1 MSQYPN
7 NPEYLEK
14 YHQIFIE
21 QAPTAIAMLD
31 KNMIYLAVS
40 KCWLKDYKLEEQNVI
55 GQCHYDVFPEI
66 GDDWKKDHQNCLK
79 GEINVCEEAPF
90 KRADGSLQW
99 IYWDVRPWYNTE
111 GEVGGLLMH
120 TGDITEQKERE
131 LEKKR
136 FETILSDCS
145 EIARIGTWEINTH
158 TNQIL
163 WSDMLYE
170 IHDVSK
176 DFNPSLE
183 SLLEFV
189 EEEQKRDFLEK
200 CMLDLFEKGIEMNE
214 EFKIR
219 TPKGNLKFIKAIG
232 KAEYVEGLVTK
243 VFGIVQDI
251 TAIKESERKLS
262 KANKELEAIFNSKSI
277 AVITTDKDGV
287 INRFN
292 SGAEKLLGYSAK
304 EMIGLKKPN
313 TYLLQDELDKFRDEM
328 TLKFKGNTLDNDFNY
343 RNADINDTRQWQFK
357 KKNGEKIPV
366 LATITAINNSNSENE
381 GFISVATNITKIKSI
396 KDELRT
402 KNDLLNLAERIS
414 LIGHW
419 KWDPINDIGSWS
431 DNLYSIFDY
440 DKEPIKITFKLYF
453 DMILDEDKGM
463 VLKHFENA
471 NETKIFQKLTHRVK
485 TFSGNIKTI
494 DILAK
499 VFCNEKGELLEM
511 IGTCQDVTEAKEAE
525 RKLIAAKE
533 DLEIFT
539 QKLSFQNQQ
548 LADFTHI
555 TSHNLRA
562 PVANLNSLLEIYEYI
577 EDEEEKKEIFG
588 KFSNVI
594 NHLTTTL
601 NTLVEALKTKVGDA
615 SENLTEID
623 LNSVHTRTIQIL
635 GGEILKNNVNIK
647 ADFSVVPNINYNQIY
662 IESIFLN
669 LIGNAIKYKSQ
680 DGVPE
685 ISITSEYAK
694 GKTILKFQD
703 NGLGIDMKKHG
714 HKLFGL
720 NKVFHR
726 HPDAKGVGLFL
737 TKTQVEA
744 MGGTITANSEVNVGT
759 TFTIIL

>member
-1 MSQYPN
+1 
-7 NPEYLEK
+7 
-14 YHQIFIE
+14 
-21 QAPTAIAMLD
+21 MLD

-136 FETILSDCS
+136 FETIVSDCS

-183 SLLEFV
+183 ILLELI

-200 CMLDLFEKGIEMNE
+200 CMLDLLEKGIEMNE

-313 TYLLQDELDKFRDEM
+313 TYLLQDELDKFRDEI

-453 DMILDEDKGM
+453 DMILDEDKEM

-594 NHLTTTL
+594 DHLTTTL

-647 ADFSVVPNINYNQIY
+647 ADFSVVSNIIYNQIY

-680 DGVPE
+680 DRVPE
-685 ISITSEYAK
+685 ISITSDYAK

>member
-136 FETILSDCS
+136 FETIVSDCS

-183 SLLEFV
+183 ILLELI

-200 CMLDLFEKGIEMNE
+200 CMLDLLEKGIEMNE

-219 TPKGNLKFIKAIG
+219 TPKGNLKFIKTIG

-313 TYLLQDELDKFRDEM
+313 TYLLQDELDKFRDEI

-453 DMILDEDKGM
+453 DMILDEDKEM

-594 NHLTTTL
+594 DHLTTTL

-647 ADFSVVPNINYNQIY
+647 ADFSVVSNIIYNQIY

-680 DGVPE
+680 DRVPE

>member
-136 FETILSDCS
+136 FETIVSDCS

-183 SLLEFV
+183 ILLELI

-200 CMLDLFEKGIEMNE
+200 CMLDLLEKGIEMNE

-313 TYLLQDELDKFRDEM
+313 TYLLQDELDKFRDEI

-453 DMILDEDKGM
+453 DMILDEDKEM

-594 NHLTTTL
+594 DHLTTTL

-647 ADFSVVPNINYNQIY
+647 ADFSVVSNIIYNQIY

-680 DGVPE
+680 DRVPE
-685 ISITSEYAK
+685 ISITSDYAK